1 MLTLPLV
8 RCLLERSL
16 PHPRQDVAYILAMVE
31 YYQNRN
37 YVAYKAHRKRRFKEL
52 ADWKTLQSSA

>member
-1 MLTLPLV
+1 
-8 RCLLERSL
+8 LLERSL
-16 PHPRQDVAYILAMVE
+16 PRPRQDVASLLKVVE

-52 ADWKTLQSSA
+52 ADWSTLQSSA

>member
-1 MLTLPLV
+1 
-8 RCLLERSL
+8 LLERSL
-16 PHPRQDVAYILAMVE
+16 PHPRQEVAYILAMVE